1 MKKIKWKI
9 LIITGLLCLAPIL
22 LGIAVYD
29 KMPAQ
34 MAIHFNINN
43 TPDRFAP
50 KNIALFLIPVLMLLL
65 QIFCCVISDI
75 NAAKKGDS
83 KKIELA
89 IKLIVPVMTFVIYT
103 ATIGYAFDSAIDIR
117 RIAVFIVGFIF
128 VILGNYMP
136 KIGYTGVNFGKIPP
150 DKSGKFKRLIGYETV
165 GLGVLFFISILLP
178 PFASVAV
185 LILLFPYIV
194 INCIY
199 AVYLR
204 KNG

>member
-9 LIITGLLCLAPIL
+9 LITTCLLCLVPIV

-29 KMPAQ
+29 QLPAQ
-34 MAIHFNINN
+34 MAIHFNLKNE
-43 TPDRFAP
+43 PDRYAAKNFVLFALP
-50 KNIALFLIPVLMLLL
+50 FLMLFL
-65 QIFCCVISDI
+65 QAFCCAITDI
-75 NAAKKGDS
+75 NAAKKGGS
-83 KKIELA
+83 KKFELA

-103 ATIGYAFDSAIDIR
+103 ATIGYAFDSATDIR
-117 RIAVFIVGFIF
+117 RIAIFIVGFIF

-165 GLGVLFFISILLP
+165 GLGILFFISILLP